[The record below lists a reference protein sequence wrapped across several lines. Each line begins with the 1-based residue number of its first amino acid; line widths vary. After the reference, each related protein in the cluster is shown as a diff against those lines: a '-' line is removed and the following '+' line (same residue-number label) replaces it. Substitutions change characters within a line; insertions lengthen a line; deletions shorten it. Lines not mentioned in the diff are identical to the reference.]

1 MFFWGDPTFILLI
14 PALLLSIY
22 AQGKVSST
30 FNRYLKVR
38 SSNGYTGAQV
48 ARSIL
53 DANGLNNV
61 PIQLIK
67 GHLSDHYDPRN
78 GVLRL
83 SNAVYNGSSI
93 ASLGVAAHE
102 VGHAIQHDTGYTPLA
117 IRNSIAPIASFGS
130 QASWFLFLIGLFFG
144 LSNLMTI
151 GIWFFLAV
159 VIFQLITLP
168 VEFNASRRA
177 IALLQSNSFVTS
189 NEIRPAKKVLS
200 AAALTY
206 VAATVT
212 AITQLLRLMILRG
225 NRD

>member
-1 MFFWGDPTFILLI
+1 MLFWGDSTFILLI
-14 PALLLSIY
+14 PALILSVY
-22 AQGKVSST
+22 AQGKVNST
-30 FNRYLKVR
+30 FNKYLKVR
-38 SSNGYTGAQV
+38 SNNGYTGAQV
-48 ARSIL
+48 ARRIL
-53 DANGLNNV
+53 DANGLYNI
-61 PIQLIK
+61 PIQLTN
-67 GHLSDHYDPRN
+67 GHLSDHYDPRKK
-78 GVLRL
+78 VLRL

-102 VGHAIQHDTGYTPLA
+102 VGHAIQHDTGYAPLA

-130 QASWFLFLIGLFFG
+130 QASWFLFLIGLFFDIT
-144 LSNLMTI
+144 NLMTI

-168 VEFNASRRA
+168 VEFNASSRA
-177 IALLQSNSFVTS
+177 ITLLDANGFITA
-189 NEIRPAKKVLS
+189 NEVRPAKKVLS

-212 AITQLLRLMILRG
+212 AITQLLRLIILRG